1 MLEIPSKTYF
11 KIGEAAKLLK
21 LKPYIIRYWESEFRQ
36 LRLSKTSSGQRLF
49 TREDIELLYLIRTL
63 LYDRK
68 YTVAGAVSRIAEIR
82 DAGVSYGDFIASLE
96 NGDLAIPGEEACAS
110 SDSELK
116 QKASELR
123 EELERAQA
131 DLKKVQEEAK
141 SLHQWLKEERLV
153 SARAQRDSRQLR
165 EMVQSL
171 RAALIELHEA
181 SVAPLESELR

>member
-11 KIGEAAKLLK
+11 KIGEAAKLLD

-68 YTVAGAVSRIAEIR
+68 YTVAGAVSRITEIR
-82 DAGVSYGDFIASLE
+82 DAGVSYGDFVSSLE
-96 NGDLAIPGEEACAS
+96 NGDLAIPGDEAS
-110 SDSELK
+110 S
-116 QKASELR
+116 ASDAELR
-123 EELERAQA
+123 ERVSELSSQLARLQSELEKSA
-131 DLKKVQEEAK
+131 EESK

-165 EMVQSL
+165 EVVRKLHDSL
-171 RAALIELHEA
+171 TELHEM
-181 SVAPLESELR
+181 SIAPLESERR